1 MKVVTLVENTASSCT
16 LGAEHGLCLY
26 VETRKHRLLMDT
38 GASDLLL
45 RNAAALNVDLT
56 NVDTVVLSHGH
67 NDHGGGLPFFL
78 EINGQARV
86 YVQESAFDSYYSIHE
101 KPVFI
106 GLPEGV
112 FDHPQIVT
120 VKDGRQI
127 DDELEIFSGICVSE
141 PVPSANRTLW
151 VMKNGMFMQDDFR
164 HEQCLVIN
172 EDGRRVLMSGCAH
185 HGILNIMRE
194 YVKRF
199 GTVPDAVISGFHLRK
214 KTAYTDADLA
224 EIRNMAEKL
233 LNYGTVFYTCHCTGD
248 EPFDVMKSVMGD
260 RLFRIRSGDILNF

>member
-1 MKVVTLVENTASSCT
+1 
-16 LGAEHGLCLY
+16 
-26 VETRKHRLLMDT
+26 
-38 GASDLLL
+38 
-45 RNAAALNVDLT
+45 
-56 NVDTVVLSHGH
+56 
-67 NDHGGGLPFFL
+67 
-78 EINGQARV
+78 
-86 YVQESAFDSYYSIHE
+86 
-101 KPVFI
+101 
-106 GLPEGV
+106 
-112 FDHPQIVT
+112 
-120 VKDGRQI
+120 
-127 DDELEIFSGICVSE
+127 
-141 PVPSANRTLW
+141 
-151 VMKNGMFMQDDFR
+151 MFMQDDFR

-214 KTAYTDADLA
+214 KTAYTDDDLA

>member
-1 MKVVTLVENTASSCT
+1 MKIVTLVENTASGCT

-78 EINGQARV
+78 KINGWAQV
-86 YVQESAFDSYYSIHE
+86 YVQKSAFDSYYSIHE

-106 GLPEGV
+106 GLPGEISGN
-112 FDHPQIVT
+112 PRIVT
-120 VKDGRQI
+120 VNEVRHI
-127 DDELEIFSGICVSE
+127 DEELEIFSGIGVYE

-172 EDGRRVLMSGCAH
+172 EDGHRVLMSGCAH

-214 KTAYTDADLA
+214 KTAYTDDDLA